1 MSGPLPASPALG
13 GEPARWRRLAPVVAA
28 YHVGGGRDG
37 RRTGVHHPAVGRRV
51 EDEVATTGHSL
62 GFGPRVPATGAA
74 RRREPNI
81 FLGFA
86 GSLHRQTPTSAYTAW
101 TLSLHYHATKILG
114 EHGGEGLA

>member
-74 RRREPNI
+74 RRRDPNI
-81 FLGFA
+81 CFGFA
-86 GSLHRQTPTSAYTAW
+86 VSRHRKTQTYANTAR
-101 TLSLHYHATKILG
+101 TPLLPNQAT
-114 EHGGEGLA
+114 